1 MKFSYILVGV
11 FALLQGLAVQT
22 TLAQD
27 GCSLVIEGSDRMQF
41 NTMAMEAPSSCAEI
55 TVTLV
60 HTGNLPK
67 EAMGHNW
74 VLTTDSDFMPVAQ
87 AGMGAGLD
95 NNYLPPGDDRVIAAT
110 NIIGGGESTSV
121 TFSTSGLAAGQSYTY
136 FCSFVGHW
144 AVMKGSFKLV

>member
-1 MKFSYILVGV
+1 
-11 FALLQGLAVQT
+11 
-22 TLAQD
+22 
-27 GCSLVIEGSDRMQF
+27 MQF

-87 AGMGAGLD
+87 AGMGAGLA